1 VPAVPPV
8 DLRSDTVTRPTPE
21 MRRAMAEAE
30 VGDDVWGD
38 DPTVIAL
45 EAETARVLGKAAAV
59 YVPSGT
65 MGNQAAVRAHTRRG
79 DEILVHRQAHVVVH
93 EQGGVSALSGVQPA
107 LLDGDR
113 GTLDVETLESAW
125 HDASDPH
132 YARQSLVCVE
142 NTVGEA
148 GGLVV
153 PQERIR
159 DIAGFARRRG
169 MRVHMDGARLW
180 NAAVAL
186 GLPPADLVADV
197 DTVSVCFSKGLGA
210 PVGSAVAG
218 DAEVIQE
225 VRRNRK
231 LFGGGM
237 RQAGIIAA
245 GALHAL
251 RHHVDRLA
259 DDHRNARRLAEGMAA
274 YGRLRFHPEA
284 IETNIV
290 LSTVTDGTRAP
301 DLVSELAGVGVLC
314 ASLDDRTVR
323 FVTHLDVDSEAVG
336 AAVEAAERVL
346 S

>member
-1 VPAVPPV
+1 MRPV

-21 MRRAMAEAE
+21 MRRAMAEAQ

-45 EAETARVLGKAAAV
+45 EAETARMLGKEAAV

-65 MGNQAAVRAHTRRG
+65 MGNQASVRAHTRRG
-79 DEILVHRQAHVVVH
+79 DEILVHRLAHVVVH
-93 EQGGVSALSGVQPA
+93 EQGGVSALSGVQPK

-113 GTLDVETLESAW
+113 GMLDTDTLEAAW
-125 HDASDPH
+125 HDAEDPH
-132 YARQSLVCVE
+132 YARQSLVCIE

-153 PQERIR
+153 PPERIVQ
-159 DIAGFARRRG
+159 IAAFARRRG
-169 MRVHMDGARLW
+169 MRLHMDGARLW

-186 GLPPADLVADV
+186 SVPPADLVRDV
-197 DTVSVCFSKGLGA
+197 DSVSVCFSKGLGA

-218 DAEVIQE
+218 NTELIAE

-251 RHHVDRLA
+251 RHHVERLA
-259 DDHRNARRLAEGMAA
+259 DDHRNARRLAEGLADA
-274 YGRLRFHPEA
+274 GRIGVDPEGV
-284 IETNIV
+284 ETNIV
-290 LSTVTDGTRAP
+290 VAHVPDGSAET
-301 DLVSELAGVGVLC
+301 LVAELGEAGVLAGW
-314 ASLDDRTVR
+314 LDAHTVR
-323 FVTHLDVDSEAVG
+323 FVTHLDAQE
-336 AAVEAAERVL
+336 AAVDAALEAMTPMLR
-346 S
+346 

>member
-1 VPAVPPV
+1 MRPV

-45 EAETARVLGKAAAV
+45 EAETARVLGKEAAV

-65 MGNQAAVRAHTRRG
+65 MGNQAAVRAQTRRG
-79 DEILVHRQAHVVVH
+79 DEILVHRMSHVVVH
-93 EQGGVSALSGVQPA
+93 EQGGVSALSGVQPK

-113 GTLDVETLESAW
+113 GMLDVETLAAAW
-125 HDASDPH
+125 HDASDVH

-148 GGLVV
+148 GGLAVAS
-153 PQERIR
+153 ERIR
-159 DIAGFARRRG
+159 DIAAFAREHD

-186 GLPPADLVADV
+186 GVPPAEVAADV
-197 DTVSVCFSKGLGA
+197 DSVSVCFSKGLGA

-218 DAEVIQE
+218 DADLIQE

-245 GALHAL
+245 GALYGL
-251 RHHVDRLA
+251 RHHVERLA
-259 DDHRNARRLAEGMAA
+259 DDHRNARRLAEGLA
-274 YGRLRFHPEA
+274 GSRRINVDPEA
-284 IETNIV
+284 VETNIV
-290 LSTVTDGTRAP
+290 LAAVPDGSAEA
-301 DLVSELAGVGVLC
+301 LVDELAEAGVLAGC
-314 ASLDDRTVR
+314 LDAYTVR
-323 FVTHLDVDSEAVG
+323 FVTHLDAQDEAVT
-336 AAVEAAERVL
+336 AALDAMTPMLR
-346 S
+346 

>member
-1 VPAVPPV
+1 
-8 DLRSDTVTRPTPE
+8 
-21 MRRAMAEAE
+21 MAEAD

-38 DPTVIAL
+38 DPTVTEL
-45 EAETARVLGKAAAV
+45 EAETARVLGKEAAV

-79 DEILVHRQAHVVVH
+79 DELLVHRLAHVVVH
-93 EQGGVSALSGVQPA
+93 EQGGVSALSGVQPN
-107 LLDGDR
+107 LLDGER
-113 GTLDVETLESAW
+113 GMLDVETLEAAW
-125 HDASDPH
+125 HDAADPH
-132 YARQSLVCVE
+132 FARQTLVSIE

-153 PQERIR
+153 PPERIAA
-159 DIAGFARRRG
+159 IARFAASHD
-169 MRVHMDGARLW
+169 MRLHMDGARLW

-186 GLPPADLVADV
+186 GLPPAELVRDV

-218 DAEVIQE
+218 SAEVIGE

-251 RHHVDRLA
+251 RNHVERLA
-259 DDHRNARRLAEGMAA
+259 DDHRNARRLAEGLAGA
-274 YGRLRFHPEA
+274 GRISVDPGSV
-284 IETNIV
+284 ETNIV
-290 LSTVTDGTRAP
+290 LAHVPDGSAEA
-301 DLVSELAGVGVLC
+301 LVAELGAAGVLAG
-314 ASLDDRTVR
+314 SLDAHTVR
-323 FVTHLDVDSEAVG
+323 FVTHLDSQE
-336 AAVEAAERVL
+336 AAVDAALEAMIPLLR
-346 S
+346 